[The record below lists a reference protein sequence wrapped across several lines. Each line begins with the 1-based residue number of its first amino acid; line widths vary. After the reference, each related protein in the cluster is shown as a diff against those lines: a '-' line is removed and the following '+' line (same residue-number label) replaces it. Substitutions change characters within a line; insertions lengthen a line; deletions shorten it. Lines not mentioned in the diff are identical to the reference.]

1 MNTWIK
7 KNFNIILLIF
17 ILLQPILDVITG
29 IGIHTWHTN
38 ITIGI
43 VVRMLFLAFVLYS
56 VIFVYKRKKSL
67 IFYAILVIY
76 GILYMAGMLI
86 YKDGVGLF
94 SEIQGLCRV
103 FYFPVLLISLYSI
116 KDEIKISKMALM
128 VVLITY
134 LVCILV
140 PNCLNLGFKTY
151 EITKAGTLGFFNSA
165 NEISGIISILTPI
178 MILILVNK
186 KKILLTLIIV
196 LIYLYV
202 ILTIGTKTPLLSL
215 GITIFFTYLWFIRQE
230 IKLKRVKR
238 VAISIILL
246 LIFIAGM
253 IVILPKTNFYK
264 NIETHLEFLEV
275 DNITEVFKD
284 KKLIDHFIFSE
295 RLTFLE
301 NRYKDYRDEN
311 NYLQLFGIGYL
322 KDGKDTK
329 AIEMDYFDIYYSQGL
344 IGFIIYFGIYGYFF
358 ALIMKRRKRLD
369 FTQYMLYIS
378 VVLSVLLSFITGHI
392 ITAPAVSILLVVL
405 LILLEKKQK
414 TRILLIGQNLN
425 IDRPL
430 ENKLKKLDIN
440 KYELDFLLVTSKRKV
455 NNNLTLE
462 IKIKK
467 YKPSTNTN
475 KIIEKIVNLLKL
487 LWYQII
493 NYQMYDECYCYQE
506 YDKLKNNLGTIS
518 SSCYNI
524 YVDKTNKKKQE
535 LITELPTDN
544 IKHIIFKTEKDCQEF
559 LKSNPK
565 LVEKCLLVENV

>member
-358 ALIMKRRKRLD
+358 YLIMKRRKKLD

-378 VVLSVLLSFITGHI
+378 VVLSVLLSFVTGHI
-392 ITAPAVSILLVVL
+392 ITAPAVSILLIVLL
-405 LILLEKKQK
+405 LILEKNKYE
-414 TRILLIGQNLN
+414 RILFIGQNLD
-425 IDRPL
+425 IDKSL
-430 ENKLKKLDIN
+430 ESKINNLDLE
-440 KYELDFLLVTSKRKV
+440 KYKVEFLLITRKIKEK
-455 NNNLTLE
+455 NRLSSE
-462 IKIKK
+462 IIIKK
-467 YKPSTNTN
+467 YKPVTN
-475 KIIEKIVNLLKL
+475 KNIIIEKIINSRKL

-493 NYQMYDECYCYQE
+493 NYQMYDKCYCYQE
-506 YDKLKNNLGTIS
+506 CDKLKNNLGTIS
-518 SSCYNI
+518 SSYYNI
-524 YVDKTNKKKQE
+524 YVDKTNKKKEE
-535 LITELPTDN
+535 LITELPADN
-544 IKHIIFKTEKDCQEF
+544 IKHIIFKTEKDRQVF

-565 LVEKCLLVENV
+565 LVEKCLLVEKV

>member
-358 ALIMKRRKRLD
+358 YLIMKRRKKLD

-378 VVLSVLLSFITGHI
+378 VVLSVLLSFVTGHI
-392 ITAPAVSILLVVL
+392 ITAPAVSILLIVLL
-405 LILLEKKQK
+405 LILEKNKYE
-414 TRILLIGQNLN
+414 RILFIGQNLD
-425 IDRPL
+425 IDKSL
-430 ENKLKKLDIN
+430 ESKINNLDLE
-440 KYELDFLLVTSKRKV
+440 KYKVEFLLITRKIKEK
-455 NNNLTLE
+455 NRLSSE
-462 IKIKK
+462 IIIKK
-467 YKPSTNTN
+467 YKSVTNKN
-475 KIIEKIVNLLKL
+475 KIIEKIINSRKL

-493 NYQMYDECYCYQE
+493 NYQMYDKCYCYQE
-506 YDKLKNNLGTIS
+506 YDKLKNKIGTIS
-518 SSCYNI
+518 SSYYNI
-524 YVDKTNKKKQE
+524 YVDKINKKKKDQ
-535 LITELPTDN
+535 IANLPIDK
-544 IKHIIFKTEKDCQEF
+544 IKYIIFKTEKDQEEF
-559 LKSNPK
+559 LKNNAK
-565 LVEKCLLVENV
+565 LTKKCLIIDSL

>member
-238 VAISIILL
+238 VALSIILL

-358 ALIMKRRKRLD
+358 YLIMKRRKKLD

-378 VVLSVLLSFITGHI
+378 VVLSVLLSFVTGHI
-392 ITAPAVSILLVVL
+392 ITAPAVSILLIVIL
-405 LILLEKKQK
+405 LILEKNKYE
-414 TRILLIGQNLN
+414 RILFIGQNLD
-425 IDRPL
+425 IDKSL
-430 ENKLKKLDIN
+430 ESKINNLDLE
-440 KYELDFLLVTSKRKV
+440 KYKVEFLLITRKIKEK
-455 NNNLTLE
+455 NRFSSE
-462 IKIKK
+462 IIIKK
-467 YKPSTNTN
+467 YKPVTNKN
-475 KIIEKIVNLLKL
+475 KIIEKIINSRKL

-493 NYQMYDECYCYQE
+493 NYQMYDKCYCYQE
-506 YDKLKNNLGTIS
+506 YDKLKNKIGTIS
-518 SSCYNI
+518 SSYYNI
-524 YVDKTNKKKQE
+524 YVDKINKKKKDQ
-535 LITELPTDN
+535 IANLPIDK
-544 IKHIIFKTEKDCQEF
+544 IKYIIFKTEKDQEEF
-559 LKSNPK
+559 LKNNAK
-565 LVEKCLLVENV
+565 LTKKCLIIDSL

>member
-358 ALIMKRRKRLD
+358 YLIMKRRKKLD

-378 VVLSVLLSFITGHI
+378 VVLSVLLSFVTGHI
-392 ITAPAVSILLVVL
+392 ITAPAVSILLIVLL
-405 LILLEKKQK
+405 LILEKNKYE
-414 TRILLIGQNLN
+414 RILFIGQNLD
-425 IDRPL
+425 IDKSL
-430 ENKLKKLDIN
+430 ESKINNLDLE
-440 KYELDFLLVTSKRKV
+440 KYKVEFLLITRKIKEK
-455 NNNLTLE
+455 NRLSSE
-462 IKIKK
+462 IIIKK
-467 YKPSTNTN
+467 YKPVTN
-475 KIIEKIVNLLKL
+475 KNIIIEKIINSRKL

-493 NYQMYDECYCYQE
+493 NYQMYDKCYCYQE
-506 YDKLKNNLGTIS
+506 YDKLKNKIGTIS
-518 SSCYNI
+518 
-524 YVDKTNKKKQE
+524 
-535 LITELPTDN
+535 
-544 IKHIIFKTEKDCQEF
+544 
-559 LKSNPK
+559 
-565 LVEKCLLVENV
+565 

>member
-43 VVRMLFLAFVLYS
+43 VVRMLFLVFVLYS
-56 VIFVYKRKKSL
+56 VVFVYKRKKSL

-103 FYFPVLLISLYSI
+103 FYFPILLISLYSM
-116 KDEIKISKMALM
+116 KDEIKISKMTLM
-128 VVLITY
+128 VILITY

-186 KKILLTLIIV
+186 KKILLTLIIG

-215 GITIFFTYLWFIRQE
+215 GITIFFTYLWFIHQE

-253 IVILPKTNFYK
+253 ILILPKTNFYK

-358 ALIMKRRKRLD
+358 YLIMKRRKKLD

-378 VVLSVLLSFITGHI
+378 VVLSVLLSFVTGHI
-392 ITAPAVSILLVVL
+392 ITAPAVSILLIVL
-405 LILLEKKQK
+405 LLLLEKNKYE
-414 TRILLIGQNLN
+414 RILFIGQNSN
-425 IDRPL
+425 IDKSL
-430 ENKLKKLDIN
+430 ESKINNLDLE
-440 KYELDFLLVTSKRKV
+440 KYKVEFLLITRKIKEK
-455 NNNLTLE
+455 NRLSSE
-462 IKIKK
+462 IIIKK
-467 YKPSTNTN
+467 YKPATNKN
-475 KIIEKIVNLLKL
+475 KIIEKIINSLKL

-493 NYQMYDECYCYQE
+493 NYQMYDKCYCYQE
-506 YDKLKNNLGTIS
+506 YDKLKNKIGTIS
-518 SSCYNI
+518 SSYYNI
-524 YVDKTNKKKQE
+524 YVDKINKKKKDQ
-535 LITELPTDN
+535 IANLPIDK
-544 IKHIIFKTEKDCQEF
+544 IKYIIFKTEKDQEEF
-559 LKSNPK
+559 LKNNAK
-565 LVEKCLLVENV
+565 LTKKCLIIDSL

>member
-7 KNFNIILLIF
+7 KNFNSILLIF

-29 IGIHTWHTN
+29 IGIHVWHTN

-43 VVRMLFLAFVLYS
+43 IVRMLFLVFILYS
-56 VIFVYKRKKSL
+56 VVFVYKRKKSL

-76 GILYMAGMLI
+76 GIPYMAGMLI

-116 KDEIKISKMALM
+116 KDEIKISKMTLM
-128 VVLITY
+128 VVLTTY

-186 KKILLTLIIV
+186 KKILLTLIIG

-215 GITIFFTYLWFIRQE
+215 GITISFTYLWFIHQE

-246 LIFIAGM
+246 IIFIAGM
-253 IVILPKTNFYK
+253 IIILPKTNFYK

-275 DNITEVFKD
+275 DNITEVFQD

-301 NRYKDYRDEN
+301 NRYKDYREEN
-311 NYLQLFGIGYL
+311 GYLQLFGIGYL
-322 KDGKDTK
+322 KDGNDTK
-329 AIEMDYFDIYYSQGL
+329 AIEMDYFDIYYSHGMV
-344 IGFIIYFGIYGYFF
+344 GFIIYFGIYGYFF
-358 ALIMKRRKRLD
+358 YLIMKNRKKLD

-378 VVLSVLLSFITGHI
+378 IVLSVLLSFITGHI
-392 ITAPAVSILLVVL
+392 ITAPAVSILLIVL
-405 LILLEKKQK
+405 LLLLEKN
-414 TRILLIGQNLN
+414 TYERILFIGNDLN

-430 ENKLKKLDIN
+430 ENKIKMIDTKK
-440 KYELDFLLVTSKRKV
+440 YQMDFLLVTKKIKQKNKLQR
-455 NNNLTLE
+455 E
-462 IKIKK
+462 IKIMK
-467 YKPSTNTN
+467 YAKSSSTN
-475 KIIEKIVNLLKL
+475 KIIQTISNTLKL
-487 LWYQII
+487 FWYQII
-493 NYQMYDECYCYQE
+493 NYQMYDKCYCYQE
-506 YDKLKNNLGTIS
+506 YDELKNTLGKIS
-518 SSCYNI
+518 SPYYNI
-524 YVDKTNKKKQE
+524 YIDKTNRKRKE
-535 LITELPTDN
+535 LMIGLPTDN
-544 IKHIIFKTEKDCQEF
+544 IKHIIFKTEKDRKEF
-559 LKSNPK
+559 LNNNPELK
-565 LVEKCLLVENV
+565 EKCLLLENV

>member
-94 SEIQGLCRV
+94 SEIQRLCRV

-358 ALIMKRRKRLD
+358 YLIMKRRKKLD

-378 VVLSVLLSFITGHI
+378 VVLSVLLSFVTGHI
-392 ITAPAVSILLVVL
+392 ITAPAVSILLIVLL
-405 LILLEKKQK
+405 LILEKNKYE
-414 TRILLIGQNLN
+414 RILFIGQNLN
-425 IDRPL
+425 IDKSL
-430 ENKLKKLDIN
+430 ESKINNLDLE
-440 KYELDFLLVTSKRKV
+440 KYKVEFLLITRKIKEK
-455 NNNLTLE
+455 NRLSSE
-462 IKIKK
+462 IIIKK
-467 YKPSTNTN
+467 YKSVTNKN
-475 KIIEKIVNLLKL
+475 KIIEKIINSRKL

-493 NYQMYDECYCYQE
+493 NYQMYDKCYCYQE
-506 YDKLKNNLGTIS
+506 YDKLKNKIGTIS
-518 SSCYNI
+518 SSYYNI
-524 YVDKTNKKKQE
+524 YVDKINKKKKDQ
-535 LITELPTDN
+535 IANLPIDK
-544 IKHIIFKTEKDCQEF
+544 IKYIIFKTEKDQEEF
-559 LKSNPK
+559 LKNNAK
-565 LVEKCLLVENV
+565 LTKKCLIIDSL

>member
-1 MNTWIK
+1 
-7 KNFNIILLIF
+7 
-17 ILLQPILDVITG
+17 
-29 IGIHTWHTN
+29 
-38 ITIGI
+38 
-43 VVRMLFLAFVLYS
+43 
-56 VIFVYKRKKSL
+56 
-67 IFYAILVIY
+67 
-76 GILYMAGMLI
+76 
-86 YKDGVGLF
+86 
-94 SEIQGLCRV
+94 
-103 FYFPVLLISLYSI
+103 
-116 KDEIKISKMALM
+116 M

-358 ALIMKRRKRLD
+358 YLIMKRRKKLD

-378 VVLSVLLSFITGHI
+378 VVLSVLLSFVTGHI
-392 ITAPAVSILLVVL
+392 ITAPAVSILLIVLL
-405 LILLEKKQK
+405 LILEKNKYE
-414 TRILLIGQNLN
+414 RILFIGQNLD
-425 IDRPL
+425 IDKSL
-430 ENKLKKLDIN
+430 ESKINNLDLE
-440 KYELDFLLVTSKRKV
+440 KYKVEFLLITRKIKEK
-455 NNNLTLE
+455 NRLSSE
-462 IKIKK
+462 IIIKK
-467 YKPSTNTN
+467 YKPVTNKN
-475 KIIEKIVNLLKL
+475 KIIEKIINSRKL

-493 NYQMYDECYCYQE
+493 NYQMYDKCYCYQE
-506 YDKLKNNLGTIS
+506 YDKLKNKIGTIS
-518 SSCYNI
+518 SSYYNI
-524 YVDKTNKKKQE
+524 YVDKINKKKKDQ
-535 LITELPTDN
+535 IANLPIDK
-544 IKHIIFKTEKDCQEF
+544 IKYIIFKTEKDQEEF
-559 LKSNPK
+559 LKNNAK
-565 LVEKCLLVENV
+565 LTKKCLIIDSL

>member
-7 KNFNIILLIF
+7 KNFNIILLVF

-29 IGIHTWHTN
+29 IGIHIWHTN

-43 VVRMLFLAFVLYS
+43 IVRMLFLVFILYS
-56 VIFVYKRKKSL
+56 VVFVYKRKKSL

-116 KDEIKISKMALM
+116 KDEIKISKMTLM

-178 MILILVNK
+178 MILILTNK
-186 KKILLTLIIV
+186 KKILLTLIIG

-215 GITIFFTYLWFIRQE
+215 GITIFFTYLWFIHQE

-246 LIFIAGM
+246 IIFIAGM

-358 ALIMKRRKRLD
+358 YLIMKRRKKLD

-378 VVLSVLLSFITGHI
+378 VVLSVLLSFVTGHI
-392 ITAPAVSILLVVL
+392 ITAPAVSILLIVLL
-405 LILLEKKQK
+405 LILEKNKYE
-414 TRILLIGQNLN
+414 RILFIGQNLD
-425 IDRPL
+425 IDKSL
-430 ENKLKKLDIN
+430 ESKINNLDLE
-440 KYELDFLLVTSKRKV
+440 KYKVEFLLITRKIKEK
-455 NNNLTLE
+455 NRLSSE
-462 IKIKK
+462 IIIKK
-467 YKPSTNTN
+467 YKPVTN
-475 KIIEKIVNLLKL
+475 KNIIIEKIINSRKL

-493 NYQMYDECYCYQE
+493 NYQMYDKCYCYQE
-506 YDKLKNNLGTIS
+506 YDKLKNKIGTIS
-518 SSCYNI
+518 SSYYNI
-524 YVDKTNKKKQE
+524 YVDKINKKKKDQ
-535 LITELPTDN
+535 IANLPIDK
-544 IKHIIFKTEKDCQEF
+544 IKHIIFKTEKDQEEF
-559 LKSNPK
+559 LKNNAK
-565 LVEKCLLVENV
+565 LTKKCLIIDSL

>member
-29 IGIHTWHTN
+29 IGIHIWHTN

-43 VVRMLFLAFVLYS
+43 IVRMLFLVFILYS
-56 VIFVYKRKKSL
+56 VVFVYKRKKSL

-86 YKDGVGLF
+86 YKEKVGLF

-116 KDEIKISKMALM
+116 KDEIKISKMTLM

-178 MILILVNK
+178 MILILTNK
-186 KKILLTLIIV
+186 KKKLLTLIIG

-215 GITIFFTYLWFIRQE
+215 GITIFFTYLWFIHQE

-246 LIFIAGM
+246 IIFIAGM

-275 DNITEVFKD
+275 DNITEVFQD

-358 ALIMKRRKRLD
+358 GLIMKRRKRLD

-378 VVLSVLLSFITGHI
+378 VVLSILLSFVTGHI

-405 LILLEKKQK
+405 LILLEKMQK
-414 TRILLIGQNLN
+414 TRILLIGKNLN

-440 KYELDFLLVTSKRKV
+440 KYELDFLLVTNKRKV
-455 NNNLTLE
+455 DNNLTLE

-467 YKPSTNTN
+467 YKPSTNKN
-475 KIIEKIVNLLKL
+475 KIIEKIIDSLKL

-493 NYQMYDECYCYQE
+493 NYQMYNECYCYQE
-506 YDKLKNNLGTIS
+506 CDKLKNNLGTIS
-518 SSCYNI
+518 SSYYNI
-524 YVDKTNKKKQE
+524 YVDKTNKKKEE
-535 LITELPTDN
+535 LITELPADN

>member
-29 IGIHTWHTN
+29 IGIHIWHTN

-43 VVRMLFLAFVLYS
+43 IIRMLFLVFILYS
-56 VIFVYKRKKSL
+56 VVFVYKRKKSL

-116 KDEIKISKMALM
+116 KDEIKISKMTLM

-186 KKILLTLIIV
+186 KKKLLTLIIG

-215 GITIFFTYLWFIRQE
+215 GITIFFTYLWSIHQE

-246 LIFIAGM
+246 TIFIAGM
-253 IVILPKTNFYK
+253 ILILPKTNFYK

-275 DNITEVFKD
+275 DNITEVFQD

-329 AIEMDYFDIYYSQGL
+329 AIEMDYFDIYYSHGMV
-344 IGFIIYFGIYGYFF
+344 GFIIYFGIYGYFF
-358 ALIMKRRKRLD
+358 GLIMKRRKRLD

-378 VVLSVLLSFITGHI
+378 VVLSVLLSFVTGHI

-414 TRILLIGQNLN
+414 TRILLIGKNLN

-440 KYELDFLLVTSKRKV
+440 KYELDFLLVTNKRKV
-455 NNNLTLE
+455 YNNLTLE

-493 NYQMYDECYCYQE
+493 NYQMYNECYCYQE
-506 YDKLKNNLGTIS
+506 CDKLKNNLGTIS
-518 SSCYNI
+518 SYYYNI
-524 YVDKTNKKKQE
+524 YVDKTNKKKEE
-535 LITELPTDN
+535 LITELPADN
-544 IKHIIFKTEKDCQEF
+544 IKHIIFKTEKDRQVF

-565 LVEKCLLVENV
+565 LVEKCLLVEKV

>member
-1 MNTWIK
+1 MT
-7 KNFNIILLIF
+7 KNFNVILLIF

-29 IGIHTWHTN
+29 IGIHIWHTN

-43 VVRMLFLAFVLYS
+43 IIRMLFLVFILYS
-56 VIFVYKRKKSL
+56 VVFVYKRKKSL

-116 KDEIKISKMALM
+116 KDEIKISKMTLM

-178 MILILVNK
+178 MILILANK
-186 KKILLTLIIV
+186 KKILLTLIIG

-215 GITIFFTYLWFIRQE
+215 GITIFFTYLWFIHQE

-246 LIFIAGM
+246 IIFIAGM

-322 KDGKDTK
+322 KDGKGTK

-358 ALIMKRRKRLD
+358 YLIMKRRKKLD

-378 VVLSVLLSFITGHI
+378 VVLSVLLSFVTGHI
-392 ITAPAVSILLVVL
+392 ITAPAVSILLIVL
-405 LILLEKKQK
+405 LLLLEKNKYE
-414 TRILLIGQNLN
+414 RILFIGQNSN
-425 IDRPL
+425 IDKSL
-430 ENKLKKLDIN
+430 ESKINNLDLE
-440 KYELDFLLVTSKRKV
+440 KYKVEFLLITRKIKEK
-455 NNNLTLE
+455 NRLSSE
-462 IKIKK
+462 IIIKK
-467 YKPSTNTN
+467 YKPATNKN
-475 KIIEKIVNLLKL
+475 KIIEKIINSLKL

-493 NYQMYDECYCYQE
+493 NYQMYDKCYCYQE
-506 YDKLKNNLGTIS
+506 CDKLKNNLGTIS
-518 SSCYNI
+518 SSYYNI
-524 YVDKTNKKKQE
+524 YVDKTNKKKEE
-535 LITELPTDN
+535 LITELPADN
-544 IKHIIFKTEKDCQEF
+544 IKHIIFKTEKDRQVF

-565 LVEKCLLVENV
+565 LVEKCLLVEKV

>member
-7 KNFNIILLIF
+7 KNFNIILLVF

-29 IGIHTWHTN
+29 IGIHIWHTN

-43 VVRMLFLAFVLYS
+43 IVRMLFLVFILYS
-56 VIFVYKRKKSL
+56 VVFVYKRKKSL

-116 KDEIKISKMALM
+116 KDEIKISKMTLM

-186 KKILLTLIIV
+186 KKILLTLIIG

-215 GITIFFTYLWFIRQE
+215 GITIFFTYLWFIHQE

-246 LIFIAGM
+246 TIFIAGM
-253 IVILPKTNFYK
+253 ILILPKTNFYK

-275 DNITEVFKD
+275 DNITEVFQD

-329 AIEMDYFDIYYSQGL
+329 AIEMDYFDIYYSHGMV
-344 IGFIIYFGIYGYFF
+344 GFIIYFGIYGYFF
-358 ALIMKRRKRLD
+358 GLIMKRRKRLD

-378 VVLSVLLSFITGHI
+378 VVLSVLLSFVTGHI
-392 ITAPAVSILLVVL
+392 ITAPAVSILLIVLL
-405 LILLEKKQK
+405 LILEKNKYE
-414 TRILLIGQNLN
+414 RILFIGQNLD
-425 IDRPL
+425 IDKSL
-430 ENKLKKLDIN
+430 ESKINNLDLE
-440 KYELDFLLVTSKRKV
+440 KYKVEFLLITRKIKEK
-455 NNNLTLE
+455 NRLSSE
-462 IKIKK
+462 IIIKK
-467 YKPSTNTN
+467 YKPVTN
-475 KIIEKIVNLLKL
+475 KNIIIEKIINSRKL

-493 NYQMYDECYCYQE
+493 NYQMYDKCYCYQE
-506 YDKLKNNLGTIS
+506 YDKLKNKIGTIS
-518 SSCYNI
+518 SSYYNI
-524 YVDKTNKKKQE
+524 YVDKINKKKKDQ
-535 LITELPTDN
+535 IANLPIDK
-544 IKHIIFKTEKDCQEF
+544 IKHIIFKTEKDQEEF
-559 LKSNPK
+559 LKNNAK
-565 LVEKCLLVENV
+565 LTKKCLIIDSL

>member
-56 VIFVYKRKKSL
+56 VIFIYKRKKSL
-67 IFYAILVIY
+67 LFYVILVIY

-103 FYFPVLLISLYSI
+103 FYFPILLISLYSM
-116 KDEIKISKMALM
+116 KDEIKISKMTLM
-128 VVLITY
+128 VILITY

-178 MILILVNK
+178 MILILANK
-186 KKILLTLIIV
+186 KKILLTLIIG

-215 GITIFFTYLWFIRQE
+215 GITIFFTYLWFIHQE

-253 IVILPKTNFYK
+253 ILILPKTNFYK

-275 DNITEVFKD
+275 DNITEVFQD

-358 ALIMKRRKRLD
+358 YLIMKRRKKLD

-378 VVLSVLLSFITGHI
+378 VVLSVLLSFVTGHI
-392 ITAPAVSILLVVL
+392 ITAPAVSILLIVL
-405 LILLEKKQK
+405 LLLLEKNKYE
-414 TRILLIGQNLN
+414 RILFIGQNSN
-425 IDRPL
+425 IDKSL
-430 ENKLKKLDIN
+430 ESKINNLDLE
-440 KYELDFLLVTSKRKV
+440 KYKVEFLLITRKIKEK
-455 NNNLTLE
+455 NRLSSE
-462 IKIKK
+462 IIIKK
-467 YKPSTNTN
+467 YKPATNKN
-475 KIIEKIVNLLKL
+475 KIIEKIINSLKL

-493 NYQMYDECYCYQE
+493 NYQMYDKCYCYQE
-506 YDKLKNNLGTIS
+506 YDKLKNKIGTIS
-518 SSCYNI
+518 SSYYNI
-524 YVDKTNKKKQE
+524 YVDKINKKKKDQ
-535 LITELPTDN
+535 IANLPIDK
-544 IKHIIFKTEKDCQEF
+544 IKYIIFKTEKDQEEF
-559 LKSNPK
+559 LKNNAK
-565 LVEKCLLVENV
+565 LTKKCLIIDSL

>member
-358 ALIMKRRKRLD
+358 YLIMKRRKKLD

-378 VVLSVLLSFITGHI
+378 VVLSVLLSFVTGHI
-392 ITAPAVSILLVVL
+392 ITAPAVSILLIVLL
-405 LILLEKKQK
+405 LILEKNKYE
-414 TRILLIGQNLN
+414 RILFIGQNLD
-425 IDRPL
+425 IDKSL
-430 ENKLKKLDIN
+430 ESKINNLDLE
-440 KYELDFLLVTSKRKV
+440 KYKVEFLLITRKIKEK
-455 NNNLTLE
+455 NRLSSE
-462 IKIKK
+462 IIIKK
-467 YKPSTNTN
+467 YKPVTNKN
-475 KIIEKIVNLLKL
+475 KIIEKIINSRKL

-493 NYQMYDECYCYQE
+493 NYQMYDKCYCYQE
-506 YDKLKNNLGTIS
+506 YDKLKNKIGTIS
-518 SSCYNI
+518 SSYYNI
-524 YVDKTNKKKQE
+524 YVDKINKKKKDQ
-535 LITELPTDN
+535 IANLPIDK
-544 IKHIIFKTEKDCQEF
+544 IKYIIFKTEKDQEEF
-559 LKSNPK
+559 LKNNAK
-565 LVEKCLLVENV
+565 LTKKCLIIDSL

>member
-43 VVRMLFLAFVLYS
+43 EVRMLFLAFVLYS

>member
-358 ALIMKRRKRLD
+358 YLIMKRRKKLD

-378 VVLSVLLSFITGHI
+378 VVLSVLLSFVTGHI
-392 ITAPAVSILLVVL
+392 ITAPAVSILLIVLL
-405 LILLEKKQK
+405 LILEKNKYE
-414 TRILLIGQNLN
+414 RILFIGQNLN
-425 IDRPL
+425 IDKSLVSKINNLDL
-430 ENKLKKLDIN
+430 E
-440 KYELDFLLVTSKRKV
+440 KYKVEFLLITRKIKEK
-455 NNNLTLE
+455 NRLSSE
-462 IKIKK
+462 IIIKK
-467 YKPSTNTN
+467 YKSVTNKN
-475 KIIEKIVNLLKL
+475 KIIEKIINSRKL

-493 NYQMYDECYCYQE
+493 NYQMYDKCYCYQE
-506 YDKLKNNLGTIS
+506 YDKLKNKIGTIS
-518 SSCYNI
+518 SSYYNI
-524 YVDKTNKKKQE
+524 YVDKINKKKKDQ
-535 LITELPTDN
+535 IANLPIDK
-544 IKHIIFKTEKDCQEF
+544 IKYIIFKTEKDQEEF
-559 LKSNPK
+559 LKNNAK
-565 LVEKCLLVENV
+565 LTKKCLIIDSL